1 MNQFRPSVTPLIA
14 LFCLPVLGALVAGV
28 MGLSFP
34 LALVPVG
41 LAAAIGAGLGCK
53 LHGRDWQNASTA
65 VPATTI
71 VQDDAQLA
79 PVSSSTLSPAAP
91 VADQDPKLRHDIRGI
106 LSPAM
111 LAAEQLDENPD
122 PLVQK
127 AAQTINESLDRLLIR
142 LKQRP
147 PV

>member
-41 LAAAIGAGLGCK
+41 LAAAIGAWLGCK
-53 LHGRDWQNASTA
+53 LHSRDWQNASTA
-65 VPATTI
+65 VPATTT
-71 VQDDAQLA
+71 VQDNAQLA
-79 PVSSSTLSPAAP
+79 PVTSSTLSPP

>member
-1 MNQFRPSVTPLIA
+1 
-14 LFCLPVLGALVAGV
+14 

-41 LAAAIGAGLGCK
+41 LAAAIGAWLGCK

-65 VPATTI
+65 VPATTT
-71 VQDDAQLA
+71 VPDVAQLA
-79 PVSSSTLSPAAP
+79 PVTSSTLSPP

-106 LSPAM
+106 ISPAM

-142 LKQRP
+142 LKQQP

>member
-41 LAAAIGAGLGCK
+41 LAAAIGAWLGCK

-65 VPATTI
+65 VPATTT
-71 VQDDAQLA
+71 VPDVAQLA
-79 PVSSSTLSPAAP
+79 PVTSSTLSPP

-106 LSPAM
+106 ISPAM

-142 LKQRP
+142 LKQQP

>member
-41 LAAAIGAGLGCK
+41 LAAAIGAWLGCK
-53 LHGRDWQNASTA
+53 LHSRDWQNASTA
-65 VPATTI
+65 VPATTT
-71 VQDDAQLA
+71 VQDNAQLA
-79 PVSSSTLSPAAP
+79 PVTSSTLSPP

-142 LKQRP
+142 LKQQP